1 MVSQVSGCQVS
12 TSKIYVSRAAA
23 AYIDLWSTSAVEVTL
38 VLLEARVRVVG
49 DSVTLTDVFNFVIFC
64 YMLRSLLLARLIVQY
79 SFAHLSPIGLCR
91 LSVVG
96 VVCNARGRSAA
107 VAAGC
112 VAGPAAYTAS

>member
-1 MVSQVSGCQVS
+1 MVSQVSCCQVS

-49 DSVTLTDVFNFVIFC
+49 DSVTDVFNFVIFC

-79 SFAHLSPIGLCR
+79 CFAHLSPIGLCC
-91 LSVVG
+91 L
-96 VVCNARGRSAA
+96 
-107 VAAGC
+107 
-112 VAGPAAYTAS
+112 